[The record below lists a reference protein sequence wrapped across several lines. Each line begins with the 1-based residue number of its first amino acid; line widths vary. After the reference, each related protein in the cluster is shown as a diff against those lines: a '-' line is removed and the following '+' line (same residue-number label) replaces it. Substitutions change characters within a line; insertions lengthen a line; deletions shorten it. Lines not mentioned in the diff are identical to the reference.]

1 MSSEKFK
8 LSPKA
13 KKIINIVVNVVCGI
27 VLVIALFL
35 AINMIISKRKGYGNY
50 TEIFGKAYLAVESNS
65 MSKNIDT
72 DEVGYGNFSKG
83 DLVTIKILDSGE
95 KNSLKV
101 GDIITYRTKEIVQG
115 QWRLNTHRI
124 VAIEEVDGV
133 RRYTTRGDANSGND
147 SGTRTNDDILGE
159 FIGSKKGGGKVISF
173 MGTSTGFF
181 VFVVLPTLIIVVIA
195 AANFVMVVIRERKAQ
210 KVAADQ
216 AQLDERERIRQEL
229 LAEMQAGSAGGDNTQ
244 TDASQPQEQAE
255 QYEEEVTAEE
265 NSSSEDKTDEE
276 GE

>member
-83 DLVTIKILDSGE
+83 DLVTIKILDSGK

-101 GDIITYRTKEIVQG
+101 GDIITYRTKEIVNG

-195 AANFVMVVIRERKAQ
+195 ATNFVMVVIREKKAQ

-244 TDASQPQEQAE
+244 TDAPQPQEQAE
-255 QYEEEVTAEE
+255 QHEEKATAEE